1 MSKKIGVLVGSLRKG
16 SYSKAVAKALATQF
30 PSDYEIAFIKIGS
43 LPFFN
48 QDLEEIHNEPG
59 EWQEFRR
66 QVQACN
72 AFVFVTPEYNR
83 SVPAVL
89 KNAID
94 VGSRPR
100 GQNVWDGKPALV
112 VSVTPGATGAFGAN
126 HALRQSLVF
135 LNMPTVQQPEA
146 YIGSVTKY
154 IDPDGKITNPGELK
168 YFHLLADALV
178 KYIDHLG

>member
-1 MSKKIGVLVGSLRKG
+1 MAKKVGILVGSLRKA
-16 SYSKAVAKALATQF
+16 SYSKAVAEALATQF
-30 PSDYEIAFIKIGS
+30 PSDYETTFIKIGT

-48 QDLEEIHNEPG
+48 QDLEENHYEPG
-59 EWQEFRR
+59 EWQEFRMQVR
-66 QVQACN
+66 QCD

-94 VGSRPR
+94 VGPRPR

-178 KYIDHLG
+178 KYVKMLN

>member
-1 MSKKIGVLVGSLRKG
+1 MPKKIGILVGSLRKG
-16 SYSKAVAKALATQF
+16 SYSKIVAKALATQF
-30 PSDYEIAFIKIGS
+30 PAGYETTFIKIGS

-48 QDLEEIHNEPG
+48 QDLEETQTEPG
-59 EWQEFRR
+59 DWQEFRMAAK
-66 QVQACN
+66 QCD

-112 VSVTPGATGAFGAN
+112 VSVTNGATGAFGAN

-146 YIGSVTKY
+146 YIGGVTKH
-154 IDPDGKITNPGELK
+154 IDASGKITDPGELK
-168 YFHLLADALV
+168 YFHSLADALV
-178 KYIDHLG
+178 TYLLKLE

>member
-1 MSKKIGVLVGSLRKG
+1 
-16 SYSKAVAKALATQF
+16 VANALATQF
-30 PSDYEIAFIKIGS
+30 PADYEATFIKIGS

-48 QDLEEIHNEPG
+48 QDLEETHNEPG
-59 EWQEFRR
+59 EWQEFRLAAK
-66 QVQACN
+66 QCD

-100 GQNVWDGKPALV
+100 GQSVWDGKPALV
-112 VSVTPGATGAFGAN
+112 ISVTNGATGAFGAN

-146 YIGSVTKY
+146 YIGNVTKY
-154 IDPDGKITNPGELK
+154 IDPDGKITDPNELN
-168 YFHLLADALV
+168 YFHSLADALV
-178 KYIDHLG
+178 AYVEKLV